1 MNFISWAALAV
12 FVAVYILFTT
22 EKINRT
28 IAALL
33 GGSIFLVFHIADQGR
48 AFLEIDWNVIFFI
61 ISMMIII
68 GITKTTGLFQYI
80 AIKTAKIGQ
89 GDPLKI
95 LILLSL
101 VGAVFSMFIDNVT
114 TVLILT
120 PVTILIAVELGI
132 SPVPVIICQSIA
144 SNIGGTATLIGTPPN
159 LKIGSV
165 ANLKFMSFILHLGP
179 IVLINLAVFV
189 LLILFLFRKHMVI
202 SNERKARIMEFDE
215 SKALENKPLLVKSLI
230 AMLLVITGFL
240 LHETI
245 NVEAATIALFGAAL
259 LLLLSGKHE
268 PEEFF
273 RDIEWGTV
281 FFFIGLFIMVSG
293 LVELGLVKKGAEFFM
308 HITEGSLP
316 LTSFLLIWI
325 SGFFSALIDNI
336 PYVMAMIPIVEDIA
350 AAVGPEAAQ
359 PLWWSLALGACL
371 GGNATLVGASANVVA
386 ASISTQSGYPIRFF
400 DFIKYGLLF
409 TLISLALSTGYVFLR
424 YFS

>member
-1 MNFISWAALAV
+1 MNALSWIALGV
-12 FVAVYILFTT
+12 FVAVYALFST
-22 EKINRT
+22 EKLNRT
-28 IAALL
+28 IAVLAGAAVFLL
-33 GGSIFLVFHIADQGR
+33 LHIVKQDT
-48 AFLEIDWNVIFFI
+48 AFLAIDWNVIFFI
-61 ISMMIII
+61 IFMMIIV

-101 VGAVFSMFIDNVT
+101 VGAFFSMFIDNVT

-120 PVTILIAVELGI
+120 PVTILIAVELRI
-132 SPVPVIICQSIA
+132 TPVPFIICQAIA
-144 SNIGGTATLIGTPPN
+144 ANIGGTATLIGNPPN

-165 ANLKFMSFILHLGP
+165 AKLRFLSFVTNLGP
-179 IVLINLAVFV
+179 LVLINLVVFV

-215 SKALENKPLLVKSLI
+215 SKALENKPLLVKCLI
-230 AMLLVITGFL
+230 AMFLVITGFL
-240 LHETI
+240 LHETLDM
-245 NVEAATIALFGAAL
+245 EAATIALFGTAL

-268 PEEFF
+268 PDEFF

-281 FFFIGLFIMVSG
+281 FFFIGLFVMVSG
-293 LVELGLVKKGAEFFM
+293 LVQLGLIKKCAEFFM
-308 HITEGSLP
+308 HITEGSMAF
-316 LTSFLLIWI
+316 TSFLLIWL
-325 SGFFSALIDNI
+325 SGFFSAIMDNI

-350 AAVGPEAAQ
+350 ATVGHEAAL

-386 ASISTQSGYPIRFF
+386 VTISMQSGYHISYF
-400 DFIKYGLLF
+400 DFFKYGILF
-409 TLISLALSTGYVFLR
+409 TLVSLTLSTGYVFLR
-424 YFS
+424 YF

>member
-1 MNFISWAALAV
+1 VNALSWIALSV
-12 FVAVYILFTT
+12 FVAVYVLYSA
-22 EKINRT
+22 EKLNKT
-28 IAALL
+28 IAVLL
-33 GGSIFLVFHIADQGR
+33 GAAVFLLLHIVGQDE
-48 AFLEIDWNVIFFI
+48 AFLAIDWNVIFFI
-61 ISMMIII
+61 IFMMIIV

-101 VGAVFSMFIDNVT
+101 VGAFFSMFIDNVT

-132 SPVPVIICQSIA
+132 TPVPFIICQAIA
-144 SNIGGTATLIGTPPN
+144 ANIGGTATLIGNPPN

-165 ANLKFMSFILHLGP
+165 AKLRFMSFVINLGP

-189 LLILFLFRKHMVI
+189 CLILFLFRRHMVI

-230 AMLLVITGFL
+230 AIFLVITGFL
-240 LHETI
+240 LHETLD
-245 NVEAATIALFGAAL
+245 VEAATIALFGAAL
-259 LLLLSGKHE
+259 LLVLSGKHDQN
-268 PEEFF
+268 EFF
-273 RDIEWGTV
+273 HDIEWGTV

-293 LVELGLVKKGAEFFM
+293 LVQLGLIKKCAEFFM
-308 HITEGSLP
+308 RITEGSMAR
-316 LTSFLLIWI
+316 TSFLLIWL
-325 SGFFSALIDNI
+325 SGFFSAIMDNI

-350 AAVGPEAAQ
+350 AAVGPEAAL

-371 GGNATLVGASANVVA
+371 GGNATLIGASANVVA
-386 ASISTQSGYPIRFF
+386 VNISTQSGYHISYFEFF
-400 DFIKYGLLF
+400 RYGILF
-409 TLISLALSTGYVFLR
+409 TLVSLTLSTGYVFLR
-424 YFS
+424 YF

>member
-1 MNFISWAALAV
+1 MGILSWIALAIFVAAYFLFLTDKMNRTVVVLAGAAL
-12 FVAVYILFTT
+12 
-22 EKINRT
+22 
-28 IAALL
+28 
-33 GGSIFLVFHIADQGR
+33 FLVLRIVDQGK
-48 AFLEIDWNVIFFI
+48 AFLSIDWNVIFFI
-61 ISMMIII
+61 IFIMLII
-68 GITKTTGLFQYI
+68 GITKTTGLFHYI
-80 AIKTAKIGQ
+80 AIKAAKIGR

-101 VGAVFSMFIDNVT
+101 VGAVVSAFIDNVT

-132 SPVPVIICQSIA
+132 TPVPFIICQSIA
-144 SNIGGTATLIGTPPN
+144 SNIGGTATLIGNPPN

-165 ANLKFMSFILHLGP
+165 ANLKFLAFISNLGP
-179 IVLINLAVFV
+179 IVLINLVVFA
-189 LLILFLFRKHMVI
+189 LLIFLLFRRHMAI

-215 SKALENKPLLVKSLI
+215 LKALENKPLLIKSLI
-230 AMLLVITGFL
+230 ALTLVISGFL
-240 LHETI
+240 LHEII
-245 NVEAATIALFGAAL
+245 NVEAATITLFVAAL
-259 LLLLSGKHE
+259 LLVFSGKHE
-268 PEEFF
+268 PEEFL

-293 LVELGLVKKGAEFFM
+293 LAELGLVKMCADFFM

-350 AAVGPEAAQ
+350 AAVGPEAAM

-386 ASISTQSGYPIRFF
+386 ASISTQSGYPIRFL

-409 TLISLALSTGYVFLR
+409 ALISLGLSTAYVFLR
-424 YFS
+424 YF

>member
-1 MNFISWAALAV
+1 MDFISWAALAI
-12 FVAVYILFTT
+12 FVAVYVLFTT

-33 GGSIFLVFHIADQGR
+33 GGAVFLLFHIADQGR
-48 AFLEIDWNVIFFI
+48 AFLAIDWNVIFFI
-61 ISMMIII
+61 IGMMIIVV
-68 GITKTTGLFQYI
+68 ITKTTGLFHYI

-101 VGAVFSMFIDNVT
+101 VSAFVSMFIDNVT

-165 ANLKFMSFILHLGP
+165 AKLKFMSFVLNLGP

-189 LLILFLFRKHMVI
+189 VLILFIFRRHMVI

-215 SKALENKPLLVKSLI
+215 SKTLENKPLLIKSLI
-230 AMLLVITGFL
+230 AMSLVIVGFL
-240 LHETI
+240 LHEI
-245 NVEAATIALFGAAL
+245 IDMEAATIALSGAAL
-259 LLLLSGKHE
+259 LLLLSGRHE
-268 PEEFF
+268 PDEFF

-281 FFFIGLFIMVSG
+281 FFFIGLFVMVSG
-293 LVELGLVKKGAEFFM
+293 LAELGLVKKCAEFFM
-308 HITEGSLP
+308 HITEGNMAF
-316 LTSFLLIWI
+316 TSVLLIWL
-325 SGFFSALIDNI
+325 SGFFSAIMDNI

-350 AAVGPEAAQ
+350 AAVGPEAAL

-386 ASISTQSGYPIRFF
+386 ASISTQSGYPIRFL
-400 DFIKYGLLF
+400 DFFKYGFLF
-409 TLISLALSTGYVFLR
+409 TVVSLALSTGYVFLR
-424 YFS
+424 YF

>member
-1 MNFISWAALAV
+1 MSFISWAALAV
-12 FVAVYILFTT
+12 FVAAYVLFST

-33 GGSIFLVFHIADQGR
+33 GGAVFLLLHIVDQEQ
-48 AFLEIDWNVIFFI
+48 AFLAIDWNVIFFM
-61 ISMMIII
+61 ISMMIIV

-80 AIKTAKIGQ
+80 AIKTAKTGQ

-101 VGAVFSMFIDNVT
+101 VGALFSMFIDNVT

-132 SPVPVIICQSIA
+132 TPVPFIICQSIA

-165 ANLKFMSFILHLGP
+165 ADLKFMSFVVNLGP
-179 IVLINLAVFV
+179 IVLINLGVFV
-189 LLILFLFRKHMVI
+189 LLIMFIFRKHMVI

-230 AMLLVITGFL
+230 AMFLVIAGFL
-240 LHETI
+240 LHEIT
-245 NVEAATIALFGAAL
+245 NLEAATIALSGAAL
-259 LLLLSGKHE
+259 LLLLSGIHE
-268 PEEFF
+268 PDEFF
-273 RDIEWGTV
+273 RTVEWGTV
-281 FFFIGLFIMVSG
+281 FFFIGLFVMVAG
-293 LVELGLVKKGAEFFM
+293 LAELGLVKKCAEFFM
-308 HITEGSLP
+308 RVTKGDVAF
-316 LTSFLLIWI
+316 TSFLLIWL
-325 SGFFSALIDNI
+325 SGLFSAIMDNI

-350 AAVGPEAAQ
+350 EAVGPEAAL

-386 ASISTQSGYPIRFF
+386 AGISTQSGYPITFL

-409 TLISLALSTGYVFLR
+409 TVVSLALSTGYVFLR
-424 YFS
+424 YF